1 MTSSS
6 HTETTTTPP
15 NFKRPGWAGTVFRTV
30 LNLGILAVG
39 YAIYLF
45 LVMAPEKSTVPPA
58 KPQPIRTQ
66 VTEVQVC
73 DYPVI
78 VKSQGIVQPHNE
90 IVLSSQVG
98 GEIVRISPAF
108 EVGSYFKE
116 GDVLVEIDPSDYSTA
131 LALAEAQL
139 IGARAALQLATQNHE
154 QNRNLMGRQAIAL
167 GELAVTSAA
176 QAQAVA
182 DVSSATAN
190 LDQAKRN
197 LERTKIRAPFAGRVR
212 SKLVGLGQTVS
223 ANTPLGGIFAIEFA
237 EVRLPIGA
245 HESQFLD
252 LPELPGDPPV
262 SVELRDPLNRAADAV
277 WQAKI
282 VRTEGVLDE
291 NSRELYAIAR
301 VDDPFGRKSSL
312 PALRIG
318 QPVVGSISGRV
329 LPSVVALPRS
339 TVRQLDQICL
349 IDRDDLT
356 LTTRTISPL
365 WSDEKHVIVRDS
377 GLTPGSLVSTT
388 HMVYAPN
395 GARVEIIPNV
405 PPATRE
411 AKADPTT
418 RPVSLSP

>member
-1 MTSSS
+1 M
-6 HTETTTTPP
+6 
-15 NFKRPGWAGTVFRTV
+15 FRTV

-39 YAIYLF
+39 YAIYLC

-245 HESQFLD
+245 HESQFLT

-277 WQAKI
+277 WQATI

-301 VDDPFGRKSSL
+301 VDDPFGRKSNL

-329 LPSVVALPRS
+329 LPNVVALPRS